1 LAICSRGSPV
11 WPVIR
16 PPGETPR
23 ICGHWTRRTVRRYTC
38 LKRQTEVKDEGL
50 RKLGIIGGMSWVST
64 AMYYD
69 RINRIVQKRA
79 APMASAP
86 LLIESLDFAQL
97 YALREERDWQRAASV
112 LIDSAKRLE
121 GAGAEGLIIGAN
133 SMHRLYDDVAAS
145 VNIPILHIAEFVGM
159 AIKRSGHTSAALIGT
174 RNVMTE
180 SFYRKRLVAHG
191 IDLLPPNM
199 EFVELLDKIIYDELM
214 VGKVT
219 REAERTLKTII
230 TKKAKDGAQAIVLAC
245 TELDLVVDVDANV
258 LPVFDSTR
266 IHCEAAANW
275 ILEQEGVS

>member
-1 LAICSRGSPV
+1 M
-11 WPVIR
+11 
-16 PPGETPR
+16 
-23 ICGHWTRRTVRRYTC
+23 
-38 LKRQTEVKDEGL
+38 GL
-50 RKLGIIGGMSWVST
+50 IGGMSWVST
-64 AMYYD
+64 GIYYD

-86 LLIESLDFAQL
+86 LLIESLDFCQL
-97 YALREERDWQRAASV
+97 YAIREDRDWQRAAVV
-112 LIDSAKRLE
+112 LCESAKRLE
-121 GAGAEGLIIGAN
+121 GAGAEALIIGAN
-133 SMHRLYDDVAAS
+133 SMHKLYDEVSAA
-145 VNIPILHIAEFVGM
+145 VDIPILHIAEYVGR
-159 AIKRSGHTSAALIGT
+159 AVKQAGHNTAALIGT

-199 EFVELLDKIIYDELM
+199 TNVETLDRIIYDELM

-219 REAERTLKTII
+219 RDAERAIKSILTNKSQE
-230 TKKAKDGAQAIVLAC
+230 GANAVIMAC

-275 ILEQEGVS
+275 ILEQEMAE